1 MKRKFTEEHKKH
13 LSESSRRITDTQLE
27 YIKDE
32 YVNGKSSKI
41 IGDEIGF
48 SNTTI
53 LKWLRKLHIEIR
65 PARNISGWWR
75 GRKVP
80 KHIIE
85 VRAMGIREYCR
96 NNQLAMHS
104 SESRARAGQS
114 NRGKKRTEEQ
124 REKIREGVIR
134 FYRCKGV
141 VGDDEYDGFTEV
153 LRHEV
158 RGRDKHKCRVCAGE
172 LPELPMIKNC
182 NGDMI
187 RPQLDVHHIDYNKNN
202 NAEGNLVSLCHE
214 CHSKTNYNRGYW
226 IKYFQEEVPE

>member
-1 MKRKFTEEHKKH
+1 MVNPIPPFGVNMH
-13 LSESSRRITDTQLE
+13 RRITNEQLDYIE
-27 YIKDE
+27 NAYIK
-32 YVNGKSSKI
+32 GKSAAA
-41 IGDEIGF
+41 IGSEIGF
-48 SNTTI
+48 SQNTI
-53 LKWLRKLHIEIR
+53 LKWLR
-65 PARNISGWWR
+65 ISGVAIR
-75 GRKVP
+75 TIS
-80 KHIIE
+80 H
-85 VRAMGIREYCR
+85 ALREYCR
-96 NNQLAMHS
+96 DNPLAMHS
-104 SESRARAGQS
+104 SESREKAAQS

-124 REKIREGVIR
+124 REKIREGVIK
-134 FYRCKGV
+134 FYRCKGI